1 MLNTRIL
8 FIFRLLTIVTGVA
21 FVSCSMHKSPQAAP
35 LKQGID
41 GFIYLATGNQMPM
54 VGQPRNQPKGIPADV
69 YIYKATSA
77 QQATGNTPI
86 FTQINSELV
95 AHVKSDTTGHYQ
107 AALPAGQYSVLV
119 KHKGSYF
126 SSESN
131 DKGILTPADVT
142 TGMVTHRNVTVNVGA
157 AY

>member
-1 MLNTRIL
+1 MITGMALISCGMQKATQSSP
-8 FIFRLLTIVTGVA
+8 LT
-21 FVSCSMHKSPQAAP
+21 
-35 LKQGID
+35 QGIE
-41 GFIYLATGNQMPM
+41 GFVYLATGNQMPM
-54 VGQPRNQPKGIPADV
+54 IGQPRNQPKGIPTDV

-77 QQATGNTPI
+77 QQATGSAPL
-86 FTQINSELV
+86 FTEISSKLV
-95 AHVKSDTTGHYQ
+95 AHVKSDTSGHYQ
-107 AALPAGQYSVLV
+107 VALPAGQYSVLV

-142 TGMVTHRNVTVNVGA
+142 AGAITRRNVTVNVGA